1 MQGIEKESTGPSA
14 LEVRG
19 LKRKRHVDGER
30 GFLTTVPRSAAPI
43 MFMSMCSGQEL
54 DKLTGPDSRIKP
66 KSQAQW
72 HINCNRSVWE
82 TEARG
87 LFQVQG
93 QSTTD
98 CNRGRRRPAQQ
109 SRCDPGIHEAGT
121 AGSNLKPG

>member
-19 LKRKRHVDGER
+19 LKRKWHVDGERRQSSSR
-30 GFLTTVPRSAAPI
+30 GFLTTVPRSAALM

-72 HINCNRSVWE
+72 HINCNHSVWE

-93 QSTTD
+93 QPTTD
-98 CNRGRRRPAQQ
+98 CNKDR
-109 SRCDPGIHEAGT
+109 
-121 AGSNLKPG
+121 